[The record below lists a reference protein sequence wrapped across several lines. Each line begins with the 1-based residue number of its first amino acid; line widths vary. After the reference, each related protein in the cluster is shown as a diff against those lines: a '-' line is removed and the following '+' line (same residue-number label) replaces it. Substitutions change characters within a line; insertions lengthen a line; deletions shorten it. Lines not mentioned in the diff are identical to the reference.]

1 MRTPRLTLRG
11 PAGVL
16 TTVHVDESELI
27 FGSACDEGVFTV
39 DGDGVAHRHA
49 RVVFGEYSIL
59 IEDLAGGT
67 LVNDNVIDRMVTV
80 DYPARLVTGEITIV
94 IEKEIDCSLN
104 GAETLGDNF
113 KTELNPEPETI
124 SNIESTMAFGMEMQE
139 DKIGERFQTGTCY
152 ARGSEIGRGGMA
164 RILSAKD
171 EQLGRLVAVKVSTV
185 ESREGQ
191 EVFANEAEVLA
202 KLAHPNIVPVYARG
216 TDEHGRPFYSMKL
229 VLGRTLQWIVNQQV
243 AGDAETLKK
252 YHPQRLLDIFRKVC
266 DAIDFAHSKGYLHR
280 DLKLENVMVGE
291 FGEVLLMDWG
301 LAKVIC
307 RQDFD
312 SGTVAEPVKL
322 PYTEG
327 TPQYMSPEQ
336 ADGIYRD
343 LDERSDIYSLGGIL
357 YAMLT
362 RRPPISGASVQHI
375 LDKVRSG
382 DVSSFDATS
391 TKDVSS
397 KTKPSAVPSGLQ
409 AVIRKAMARAREDR
423 YQDVKALLKDIEA
436 YQGGFAPSAEN
447 ASTLKRMIL
456 WLGRNKVLSGS
467 TMVIFLVV
475 AGFGAS
481 IVQKGREASAAL
493 QSLRETAPTF
503 AMRAKDALEDGEFEE
518 ALKAAT
524 FAVKLQPTNLEYH
537 VLNGDVLQLLS
548 RWREAVQAYKTAL
561 QFGNHEGARQNLNL
575 TEELIQHSKR
585 EGKAKAKA
593 VLFES
598 LNSQGRKSEALAFGK
613 SLGDFWKDRKKDLSA
628 LPELVERLES
638 KLIPVPGT
646 KVLMSKTEFTV
657 KEWKLY
663 LQAEGLS
670 EWRQPSKRMQQSD
683 DHPAVMISWNMAKE
697 LCDWLSAKTGKNWRL
712 PTSAEWEAAV
722 GPSTYPWGE
731 YYPPNSDDGNYA
743 IKEDGKDDPE
753 IIGTDGFYGTAP
765 VQSFK
770 ANALGFYDL
779 GGNAWEW
786 MWDVSSDEKGLC
798 ALRGGGWI
806 SVGVNCTVA
815 HISFAAPDVKN
826 GQNGFRLA
834 LSSGGESL
842 EVPPKP

>member
-1 MRTPRLTLRG
+1 MPTTRLTLQG
-11 PAGVL
+11 PTGVL
-16 TTVHVDESELI
+16 ATVCVDESELI
-27 FGSACDEGVFTV
+27 FGSASSEGVFTL
-39 DGDGVAHRHA
+39 DGHGVAQRHA
-49 RVVFGEYSIL
+49 RVVFGEHSVL
-59 IEDLAGGT
+59 VEDLAGAT
-67 LVNDNVIDRMVTV
+67 LVNDNVIDGMVTV
-80 DYPARLVTGEITIV
+80 DYPVRLVTGEITIV
-94 IEKEIDCSLN
+94 IEQEIDCSLN
-104 GAETLGDNF
+104 GEQTFGANF
-113 KTELNPEPETI
+113 KASLNAEPETL

-139 DKIGERFQTGTCY
+139 DKIGEWFQTGTRY

-185 ESREGQ
+185 ESSAGQ
-191 EVFANEAEVLA
+191 ELFANEAEVLA

-216 TDEHGRPFYSMKL
+216 ANEHGRPFYSMKL
-229 VLGRTLQWIVNQQV
+229 VVGRTLQWIINQQV
-243 AGDAETLKK
+243 AGDAEMLKK
-252 YHPQRLLDIFRKVC
+252 YDTQRLLDIFRKVC

-291 FGEVLLMDWG
+291 FGEVLVMDWG
-301 LAKVIC
+301 LAKVIY
-307 RQDFD
+307 REDLD
-312 SGTVAEPVKL
+312 NGTVPEPVKL

-336 ADGIYRD
+336 ADGIYRG

-357 YAMLT
+357 YAMLA
-362 RRPPISGASVQHI
+362 RRPPISGSSAQDI

-382 DVSSFDATS
+382 LVASFDGTS
-391 TKDVSS
+391 TNDASFK
-397 KTKPSAVPSGLQ
+397 KKRSAVPSGLQ
-409 AVIRKAMARAREDR
+409 AVIRKAMAKGRDDR
-423 YQDVKALLKDIEA
+423 YRDVKALLKDIEA

-447 ASTLKRMIL
+447 AGTLKLISL
-456 WLGRNKVLSGS
+456 WLGRNKILSGS
-467 TMVIFLVV
+467 IIAIFLVA
-475 AGFGAS
+475 AGFGART
-481 IVQKGREASAAL
+481 VQKGREASAAL

-503 AMRAKDALEDGEFEE
+503 AMRAKDALEDGQFQE

-524 FAVKLQPTNLEYH
+524 FAVKLEPTNVEYH

-561 QFGNHEGARQNLNL
+561 RLGNHEGAIQNLNL
-575 TEELIQHSKR
+575 TEELIQRSRR

-613 SLGDFWKDRKKDLSA
+613 GLGDFWKDRKKDLSA
-628 LPELVERLES
+628 LSELVERLES

-663 LQAEGLS
+663 LQAEGLP
-670 EWRQPSKRMQQSD
+670 EWKQPSKRMEQND
-683 DHPAVMISWNMAKE
+683 EHPAVMISWNMAKE
-697 LCDWLSAKTGKNWRL
+697 LCDWLSAKTGKKWRL

-722 GPSTYPWGE
+722 GPSTYPWGD
-731 YYPPNSDDGNYA
+731 YYPPNSDDGNYG
-743 IKEDGKDDPE
+743 IREDGKEDLE

-770 ANALGFYDL
+770 ANALGFHDL

-786 MWDVSSDEKGLC
+786 MWDLSSNIQGQC
-798 ALRGGGWI
+798 VLRGGGWI
-806 SVGVNCTVA
+806 SVGGNCAVS
-815 HISFAAPDVKN
+815 HISLAPPDLKN
-826 GQNGFRLA
+826 GQNGFRMVR
-834 LSSGGESL
+834 SSEVDTLES
-842 EVPPKP
+842 PKQP